1 MKKYIPLLIILAAAS
16 FLLLA
21 NLGNQYLWQ
30 DEAETAVLARNVLKF
45 GFPRAHDGVNL
56 VNPTIRTGYGPGYS
70 WLYHPWG
77 QFYLT
82 ALSFKLLGEST
93 FSARLPFAFLGI
105 LNILL
110 IYLLAY
116 RWTRVRF
123 VAGCSAFLTATS
135 VPYLLLMRQCRYYS
149 PAVFLVLSALL
160 AYDRYLERRLKRYAA
175 LLAAVLALLGYTVH
189 GMFLPLS
196 LALAVHYLVF
206 RFDKRSFPVLAA
218 AGAAAFAAVL
228 PWLLYSNSA
237 AHVAAVTSERLW
249 KNLEF
254 QIRMI
259 NKFIFPLFFFLSVYA
274 GRLILARKWEFALS
288 DREKGAV
295 KTILT
300 VIAVNILAFCFA
312 EERNLRY
319 LVYFIPL
326 LAVIQGMILLRLA
339 RKNRGLLSLFLAVS
353 VLTGVFNMG
362 TPSFLLPK
370 YLYEI
375 THDYDGPVEGIVKFL
390 RHNAAPGDTVKI
402 SYGDLPVMFYTD
414 LEVDNSRVLDPGRIP
429 DWLVFRR
436 WWDGKES
443 LGDAYY
449 VDLEKTHEK
458 YVLDYPDIPWENRP
472 GDIGHHRFATDK
484 KAPGVVIFGRR

>member
-1 MKKYIPLLIILAAAS
+1 MKKHISVFIILAAAA
-16 FLLLA
+16 FLLLT

-30 DEAETAVLARNVLKF
+30 DEAETAVLAQNVLKF

-56 VNPTIRTGYGPGYS
+56 VNPTIRTGYGPEYS

-82 ALSFKLLGEST
+82 AFSFKLLGEST

-105 LNILL
+105 INVLL
-110 IYLLAY
+110 VYLLAY
-116 RWTRVRF
+116 RWTRIRF
-123 VAGCSAFLTATS
+123 VAGCSSLLTAAS

-149 PAVFLVLSALL
+149 PAVFLFLSALL
-160 AYDRYLERRLKRYAA
+160 VYDLYLECRLKRYAS
-175 LLAAVLALLGYTVH
+175 LLAVLLALLGYTVH

-196 LALAVHYLVF
+196 LALVVHYFVF
-206 RFDKRSFPVLAA
+206 YFDRKSFPVFAA
-218 AGAAAFAAVL
+218 AGIAAFAIVL

-274 GRLILARKWEFALS
+274 GRLLLARNWRLS
-288 DREKGAV
+288 LSGREKGAV
-295 KTILT
+295 KIVLS
-300 VIAVNILAFCFA
+300 VLAVNIFAFCFA

-319 LVYFIPL
+319 LVCFIPL
-326 LAVIQGMILLRLA
+326 LAVIQGIILLRLA
-339 RKNRGLLSLFLAVS
+339 RKSRGLLALFLAVS

-362 TPSFLLPK
+362 TPSFFLPK

-390 RHNAAPGDTVKI
+390 QLNASPGDTVKI

-414 LEVDNSRVLDPGRIP
+414 LEVDNSRIFAPDRTP

-443 LGDAYY
+443 LGNIYY
-449 VDLEKTHEK
+449 ANLEKTHEK

-472 GDIGHHRFATDK
+472 GDLGYHKFTTDK
-484 KAPGVVIFGRR
+484 KAPGVVIFGKR